1 MWKMRHDQIASSNL
15 TTAPPQPPSK
25 TPARKIGRGR
35 PGVHIVQFPSE
46 KNQRVI
52 PVEGRLE
59 ADMCLLLEFDPAIKS
74 YRSQPLTVRLEDE
87 HGLFNHTPDFEVQP
101 TGGRAFLLEV
111 KPHARASQSFRAQ
124 RIEVARQHFLGM
136 DLEYVLRTER
146 HIRIEPRITTL
157 RNLYGRARTVSREG
171 LIDLLALL
179 PKDGSPAT
187 LKEIAAQMPSNLGHI
202 GRGLLVGWVEVE
214 LEKPIGPNWLVWRRP
229 R

>member
-1 MWKMRHDQIASSNL
+1 
-15 TTAPPQPPSK
+15 
-25 TPARKIGRGR
+25 
-35 PGVHIVQFPSE
+35 
-46 KNQRVI
+46 
-52 PVEGRLE
+52 
-59 ADMCLLLEFDPAIKS
+59 
-74 YRSQPLTVRLEDE
+74 
-87 HGLFNHTPDFEVQP
+87 
-101 TGGRAFLLEV
+101 V

-202 GRGLLVGWVEVE
+202 GRGLLEGWVEVE

>member
-1 MWKMRHDQIASSNL
+1 MSATRLDLVKVIMSETIEQSA
-15 TTAPPQPPSK
+15 TAFR
-25 TPARKIGRGR
+25 PARRIARGR
-35 PGVHIVQFPSE
+35 PSVHIVQFPSE
-46 KNQRVI
+46 KNKKLI
-52 PVEGRLE
+52 PVEGKLE
-59 ADMCLLLEFDPAIKS
+59 ADMCVLLEFDSAIKT
-74 YRSQPLTVRLEDE
+74 YRSQPLTVRLFDE
-87 HGLFNHTPDFEVQP
+87 HGAFNHTPDFAVEPFV
-101 TGGRAFLLEV
+101 GLSYLLEV
-111 KPHARASQSFRAQ
+111 KPHVRAAQAFRAQ
-124 RIEVARQHFLGM
+124 RIEVARQYFLGL
-136 DLEYVLRTER
+136 DIEYVLRTER

-202 GRGLLVGWVEVE
+202 GRGLLEGWVEVE